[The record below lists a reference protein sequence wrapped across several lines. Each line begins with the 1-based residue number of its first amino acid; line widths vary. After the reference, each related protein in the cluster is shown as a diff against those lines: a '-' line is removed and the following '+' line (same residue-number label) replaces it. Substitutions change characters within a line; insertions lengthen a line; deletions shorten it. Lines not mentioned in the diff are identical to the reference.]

1 MLQLGA
7 SFPTTGCEL
16 RRRRNNRTAQDAE
29 GGGGQEGGLAQA
41 STQEVE
47 LRQWVWWDRR
57 LLWAGP
63 CFSSLP
69 FQVFQQEKEGDEVG
83 VGQGAE

>member
-1 MLQLGA
+1 MSSGGGETTELLRML
-7 SFPTTGCEL
+7 
-16 RRRRNNRTAQDAE
+16 R